1 MKENPMLYKKNFH
14 FVYICKKELDPLID
28 SSDEE
33 AVAADKARK
42 EMEAKALEDAEKGVD
57 DMEG

>member
-1 MKENPMLYKKNFH
+1 MLYKKNFH